1 MKTMK
6 NQRISLCAVLLIL
19 VLHGVSL
26 ASSPIAE
33 NGRVDDFDLDRWK
46 ITDPKARIEE
56 YLGRKSL
63 YLTNGVAY
71 LKDSQF
77 ENGVIELDM
86 AAPTN
91 LVSFVGIVF
100 RLEDEENYELI
111 YFRPH
116 KSGLDDAVQY
126 TPTFKG
132 AGCWQ
137 LYSGPGF
144 TSATVIPK
152 EQWVHVRI
160 EISPLGG
167 KVYFNNSEK
176 PVLIIEDLKRG
187 NSRGAVGVWA
197 FANGGHFSNVSYKA
211 SPSSDGTKKPWS
223 VPAGIVPRWEL
234 SESYDINQKDIET
247 VPSPSELRMMKWQ
260 QVDVEAPGMVVIDRY
275 RKSPSVVPLFIKP
288 TERTGKREGRKVVFA
303 RAVVYSDRDQKKRMS
318 FGYSD
323 EATVFL
329 NSEPVFT
336 GKSAFRFRDPGFLG
350 IMNVENDAVYL
361 NLKKG
366 RNEILLAVAEY
377 FGGWGFIC
385 RIDDMRGI
393 QFD

>member
-1 MKTMK
+1 MK

-19 VLHGVSL
+19 VLHSVSS
-26 ASSPIAE
+26 ANSPIAE
-33 NGRVDDFDLDRWK
+33 NGGTDDFDLGRWK
-46 ITDPKARIEE
+46 ITDPKAQLEE
-56 YLGRKSL
+56 HLGRRSL
-63 YLTNGVAY
+63 HLTNGIAY
-71 LKDSQF
+71 LKDSNF
-77 ENGVIELDM
+77 ENGVIEFDV

-91 LVSFVGIVF
+91 LVSFIGLLF

-116 KSGLDDAVQY
+116 KSGLEDAVQY
-126 TPTFKG
+126 TPVFKG

-137 LYSGPGF
+137 LYSGQGF
-144 TSATVIPK
+144 TAATVIPT
-152 EQWVHVRI
+152 EQWIHVRI
-160 EISPLGG
+160 EISQLGG
-167 KVYFNNSEK
+167 NVYFNNSEK

-187 NSRGAVGVWA
+187 SSHGAVGLWA
-197 FANGGHFSNVSYKA
+197 FANGGHFSNFTYKA
-211 SPSSDGTKKPWS
+211 SPSADGPRKAWS
-223 VPAGIVPRWEL
+223 IPTGIVPRWEL
-234 SESYDINQKDIET
+234 SESFAVSQRDIET
-247 VPSPSELRMMKWQ
+247 LPSALEIKRMTWQ
-260 QVDVEAPGMVVIDRY
+260 PVDVEAPGMVVVDRY
-275 RKSPSVVPLFIKP
+275 RKGPSVVPFFLKP
-288 TERTGKREGRKVVFA
+288 SERTGKREGRKIVFA
-303 RAVVYSDRDQKKRMS
+303 RAVMYSDRDQKKKMS

-361 NLKKG
+361 DLKKG
-366 RNEILLAVAEY
+366 RNEVVLAVAEY

-393 QFD
+393 RFE

>member
-1 MKTMK
+1 M
-6 NQRISLCAVLLIL
+6 LIL
-19 VLHGVSL
+19 VLHTVTS
-26 ASSPIAE
+26 ARFPP
-33 NGRVDDFDLDRWK
+33 VDDFDLARWK
-46 ITDPKARIEE
+46 IKDPKARIEE

-71 LKDSQF
+71 LTDANF
-77 ENGVIELDM
+77 ENGVIELDI
-86 AAPTN
+86 AAPN

-100 RLEDEENYELI
+100 RLEDEENYELL

-137 LYSGPGF
+137 LFNGEGF
-144 TSATVIPK
+144 TASAVIPK
-152 EQWVHVRI
+152 EQWVHVRL
-160 EISPLGG
+160 EISQLGG

-176 PVLIIEDLKRG
+176 PVLIIEHLKRG
-187 NSRGAVGVWA
+187 FSRGAVGVWA
-197 FANGGHFSNVSYKA
+197 FANGGHFSNFTYKA
-211 SPSSDGTKKPWS
+211 LPSIAGTRNTWS
-223 VPAGIVPRWEL
+223 VPKGIFPKWEL
-234 SESYDINQKDIET
+234 SESFDVSQKDIET
-247 VPSPSELRMMKWQ
+247 VPSPSEIRMMKWES
-260 QVDVEAPGMVVIDRY
+260 VGVEAPGMVVIDRY
-275 RKSPSVVPLFIKP
+275 RKSPSVVPIFLQP
-288 TERTGKREGRKVVFA
+288 AQRTGKREGRKIVFA
-303 RAVVYSDRDQKKRMS
+303 KTVVYSDRDQKKKMS

-361 NLKKG
+361 DLKKG
-366 RNEILLAVAEY
+366 RNEIILAVAEY

-393 QFD
+393 KFD

>member
-1 MKTMK
+1 MRT
-6 NQRISLCAVLLIL
+6 QRISLCAVILIL
-19 VLHGVSL
+19 VLHGV
-26 ASSPIAE
+26 ASANNYPTAA
-33 NGRVDDFDLDRWK
+33 NRPVDDFDLDHWK

-71 LKDSQF
+71 IKDSQF

-91 LVSFVGIVF
+91 LVSFVGVVF
-100 RLEDEENYELI
+100 RLEDQENYELV

-116 KSGLDDAVQY
+116 KSGLEDAVQY

-137 LYSGPGF
+137 LYSGQGF
-144 TSATVIPK
+144 TAATVIPK

-160 EISPLGG
+160 EITQLGG
-167 KVYFNNSEK
+167 SVYFNNSEK

-187 NSRGAVGVWA
+187 NSRGAVGLWA
-197 FANGGHFSNVSYKA
+197 FANGGHFSNFTYKT
-211 SPSSDGTKKPWS
+211 SPSSDGPKKPRS
-223 VPAGIVPRWEL
+223 VPAGVLSRWEL
-234 SESYDINQKDIET
+234 SESFDINQRDIET
-247 VPSPSELRMMKWQ
+247 LPSPSELRMMKWQ
-260 QVDVEAPGMVVIDRY
+260 QVDVEVPGMVVIDRY
-275 RKSPSVVPLFIKP
+275 RRSPSVVPFFLQP
-288 TERTGKREGRKVVFA
+288 SERTGKREGRKVVFA

-361 NLKKG
+361 DLKKG

-393 QFD
+393 KFE